1 MTTCDIIS
9 LQTQK
14 WGIAMKINSI
24 TVKGF
29 KALNNASF
37 EPGNVNVF
45 IGANGSGKSTILEAI
60 GVLSAAMTDRVDN
73 TSLDRKGIRLSTPSL
88 YKSSFLRVDRKAPT
102 IGFEIQWTDGADTVK
117 YDLNLN
123 NPKDDSA
130 WRYHSEAIYRN
141 GNKLWGRSG
150 NSQIQYDDRI
160 GVLMLAQEEQLGRIK
175 ASAEQLKDYAIYQ
188 PSTPILR
195 GIMPDK
201 YQTTPV
207 GLCGGRLAE
216 AIEDLIR
223 DDDGDIKFGDLYVDE
238 VLEIIDWASNFSVAA
253 PKKSSI
259 NSSVPTSRR
268 VIEFQDKYMRDS
280 DRFTAYD
287 ASEGSLYVLFLLCL
301 AMHDKAPDVF
311 AVDNFDQA
319 MNPRL
324 AKATTRIFCD
334 LVKKHGKTAFITT
347 HNPLVLDG
355 LKLDD
360 PTIRLFTVER
370 SKKDGSAQIR
380 RIEVTQE
387 LIDFDQPLSR
397 LWINGRLGGVPNL
410 L

>member
-1 MTTCDIIS
+1 
-9 LQTQK
+9 
-14 WGIAMKINSI
+14 MKIERIS
-24 TVKGF
+24 VKGF
-29 KALNNASF
+29 KALNNIAF

-73 TSLDRKGIRLSTPSL
+73 SSLDRKGIRLSTPSL
-88 YKSSFLRVDRKAPT
+88 YKSSFKETKKTPV
-102 IGFEIQWTDGADTVK
+102 IGFQIQWKDGDDNIT
-117 YDLNLN
+117 YDVNLN
-123 NPKDDSA
+123 NPTDDSA
-130 WRYHSEAIYRN
+130 WRYHSESLHRN
-141 GNKLWGRSG
+141 KDKLWGRSG
-150 NSQIQYDDRI
+150 NSQIQHDSRV
-160 GVLMLAQEEQLGRIK
+160 GMLMLAQEEQLGIIK
-175 ASAEQLKDYAIYQ
+175 PSAEQLKNYAIYQ

-195 GIMPDK
+195 GISPDK
-201 YQTTPV
+201 YQATPL

-216 AIEDLIR
+216 AIEELLYEDE
-223 DDDGDIKFGDLYVDE
+223 DGDAKFGDLYIDE
-238 VLEIIDWASNFSVAA
+238 VLELVDWAANFSVAA

-259 NSSVPTSRR
+259 NSAVPTSRR
-268 VIEFQDKYMRDS
+268 VIEFQDKFMRDK

-301 AMHDKAPDVF
+301 GMHERSPNVF

-324 AKATTRIFCD
+324 ARATTRLFCEII
-334 LVKKHGKTAFITT
+334 KKRNKTAFITT

-355 LKLDD
+355 LKLND
-360 PTIRLFTVER
+360 PAVRLFTVER
-370 SKKDGSAQIR
+370 SKKDGTAQIK
-380 RIEVTQE
+380 RIEVTDD
-387 LIDFDQPLSR
+387 LISLDQPLSR

>member
-1 MTTCDIIS
+1 
-9 LQTQK
+9 
-14 WGIAMKINSI
+14 MKIERIS
-24 TVKGF
+24 VKGF
-29 KALNNASF
+29 KALNYVTF

-73 TSLDRKGIRLSTPSL
+73 SSLDRKGIRLSAPSL
-88 YKSSFLRVDRKAPT
+88 YKSSFLDLKKSPT
-102 IGFEIQWTDGADTVK
+102 ICFQMQWQDGSNQIT
-117 YDLNLN
+117 YDVNLN
-123 NPKDDSA
+123 NPSDDSA
-130 WRYHSEAIYRN
+130 WRYHSEALYRN
-141 GNKLWGRSG
+141 EYKLWGRSG
-150 NSQIQYDDRI
+150 NSQIQYDNRV
-160 GVLMLAQEEQLGRIK
+160 GMLMLAQEASLGMVRP
-175 ASAEQLKDYAIYQ
+175 SAEQLKNYAIYQ

-195 GIMPDK
+195 GISPDK
-201 YQTTPV
+201 YQASPL

-216 AIEDLIR
+216 AIEELLHEDES
-223 DDDGDIKFGDLYVDE
+223 GDVMFGELYIDE
-238 VLEIIDWASNFSVAA
+238 VLELVDWAANFSVAS

-259 NSSVPTSRR
+259 NAAVPTSRR
-268 VIEFQDKYMRDS
+268 VVEFQDKFMKEK

-301 AMHDKAPDVF
+301 AMHDKSPNVF

-324 AKATTRIFCD
+324 ARATTRLFCD
-334 LVKKHGKTAFITT
+334 MIKKQNKTAFITT

-355 LKLDD
+355 LRLDD
-360 PTIRLFTVER
+360 PAIRLFTVER
-370 SKKDGSAQIR
+370 SQKDGSAQIK

-387 LIDFDQPLSR
+387 LISLDQPLSR

>member
-1 MTTCDIIS
+1 MRIDRIS
-9 LQTQK
+9 
-14 WGIAMKINSI
+14 I
-24 TVKGF
+24 KGF
-29 KALNNASF
+29 KALSNVSF

-45 IGANGSGKSTILEAI
+45 IGANGAGKSTILEAI

-73 TSLDRKGIRLSTPSL
+73 TSLDRKGIRLSTPNL
-88 YKSSFLRVDRKAPT
+88 YKSSFRGDRKTPT
-102 IGFEIQWTDGADTVK
+102 IGFQIHWTDSNGTIA

-130 WRYHSEAIYRN
+130 WRYHSEALYRN
-141 GNKLWGRSG
+141 DIKLWGRSG
-150 NSQIQYDDRI
+150 NSQIQYDDRV
-160 GVLMLAQEEQLGRIK
+160 GMLMLAQEEQLGEIK
-175 ASAEQLKDYAIYQ
+175 PSAEQLKDYAIYQ

-195 GIMPDK
+195 GIMPDR

-216 AIEDLIR
+216 AIEELINK
-223 DDDGDIKFGDLYVDE
+223 DDGDIKFGDLYIDE
-238 VLEIIDWASNFSVAA
+238 VLELLDWAANFTVSS

-268 VIEFQDKYMRDS
+268 VIEFQDKFMREN

-287 ASEGSLYVLFLLCL
+287 ASEGSLYVLLLLCL
-301 AMHDKAPDVF
+301 AMHDRSPNVF

-324 AKATTRIFCD
+324 ARAATRLFCD
-334 LVKKHGKTAFITT
+334 LIKQNSKTVFITT

-360 PTIRLFTVER
+360 PAIRLFTVER
-370 SKKDGSAQIR
+370 SKKDGTAQIK

-387 LIDFDQPLSR
+387 LIDLDQPLSR

>member
-1 MTTCDIIS
+1 MRIDRIS
-9 LQTQK
+9 
-14 WGIAMKINSI
+14 I
-24 TVKGF
+24 KGF
-29 KALNNASF
+29 KALSNVSF

-45 IGANGSGKSTILEAI
+45 IGANGAGKSTILEAI

-73 TSLDRKGIRLSTPSL
+73 TSLDRKGIRLSTPNL
-88 YKSSFLRVDRKAPT
+88 YKSSFRGDRKTPT
-102 IGFEIQWTDGADTVK
+102 IGFQIHWTDSNGTIA

-130 WRYHSEAIYRN
+130 WRYHSEALYRN
-141 GNKLWGRSG
+141 DIKLWGRSG
-150 NSQIQYDDRI
+150 NSQIQYDDRV
-160 GVLMLAQEEQLGRIK
+160 GMLMLAQEEQLGEIK
-175 ASAEQLKDYAIYQ
+175 PSAEQLKDYAIYQ

-195 GIMPDK
+195 GIMPDR

-216 AIEDLIR
+216 AIEELINE
-223 DDDGDIKFGDLYVDE
+223 DDGDIKFGDLYIDE
-238 VLEIIDWASNFSVAA
+238 VLELVDWAANFTVSS

-268 VIEFQDKYMRDS
+268 VIEFQDKFMREK

-301 AMHDKAPDVF
+301 AMHNRSPNVF

-324 AKATTRIFCD
+324 ARAATRLFCD
-334 LVKKHGKTAFITT
+334 LIKQNSKTVFITT

-360 PTIRLFTVER
+360 PAIRLFTVER
-370 SKKDGSAQIR
+370 SKKDGTAQIK

-387 LIDFDQPLSR
+387 LIDLDQPLSR

>member
-1 MTTCDIIS
+1 MRIDRIS
-9 LQTQK
+9 
-14 WGIAMKINSI
+14 I
-24 TVKGF
+24 KGF
-29 KALNNASF
+29 KALSNVSF

-45 IGANGSGKSTILEAI
+45 IGANGAGKSTILEAI

-73 TSLDRKGIRLSTPSL
+73 TSLDRKGIRLSTPNL
-88 YKSSFLRVDRKAPT
+88 YKSSFRGDRKTPT
-102 IGFEIQWTDGADTVK
+102 IGFQIHWTDSNGTIA

-130 WRYHSEAIYRN
+130 WRYHSEALYRN
-141 GNKLWGRSG
+141 DIKLWGRSG
-150 NSQIQYDDRI
+150 NSQIQYDDRV
-160 GVLMLAQEEQLGRIK
+160 GMLMLAQEEQLGEIK
-175 ASAEQLKDYAIYQ
+175 PSAEQLKDYAIYQ

-195 GIMPDK
+195 GIMPDR

-216 AIEDLIR
+216 AIEELINE
-223 DDDGDIKFGDLYVDE
+223 DDGDIKFGNLYIDE
-238 VLEIIDWASNFSVAA
+238 VLELVDWAANFTVSS

-268 VIEFQDKYMRDS
+268 VIEFQDKFMREK

-301 AMHDKAPDVF
+301 AMHDRSPNVF

-324 AKATTRIFCD
+324 ARAATRLFCD
-334 LVKKHGKTAFITT
+334 LIKQNSKTVFITT

-360 PTIRLFTVER
+360 PAIRLFTVER
-370 SKKDGSAQIR
+370 SKKDGTAQIK

-387 LIDFDQPLSR
+387 LIDLDQPLSR

>member
-1 MTTCDIIS
+1 MNIKEIKIKNFKS
-9 LQTQK
+9 LYD
-14 WGIAMKINSI
+14 
-24 TVKGF
+24 V
-29 KALNNASF
+29 SF
-37 EPGNVNVF
+37 CPGNINVF
-45 IGANGSGKSTILEAI
+45 IGANGSGKSSVLEAI

-73 TSLDRKGIRLSTPSL
+73 TSLDRKGIRLSTPNL
-88 YKSSFLRVDRKAPT
+88 YKSSFRGDRKTPT
-102 IGFEIQWTDGADTVK
+102 IGFQIHWTDSNGTIA

-130 WRYHSEAIYRN
+130 WRYHSEALYRN
-141 GNKLWGRSG
+141 DIKLWGRSG
-150 NSQIQYDDRI
+150 NSQIQYDDRV
-160 GVLMLAQEEQLGRIK
+160 GMLMLAQEEQLGEIK
-175 ASAEQLKDYAIYQ
+175 PSAEQLKDYAIYQ

-195 GIMPDK
+195 GIMPDR

-216 AIEDLIR
+216 AIEELINK
-223 DDDGDIKFGDLYVDE
+223 DDGDIKFGDLYIDE
-238 VLEIIDWASNFSVAA
+238 VLELLDWAANFTVSS

-268 VIEFQDKYMRDS
+268 VIEFQDKFMREN

-301 AMHDKAPDVF
+301 AMHDRSPNVF

-324 AKATTRIFCD
+324 ARAATRLFCD
-334 LVKKHGKTAFITT
+334 LIKQNSKTVFITT

-360 PTIRLFTVER
+360 PAIRLFTVER
-370 SKKDGSAQIR
+370 SKKDGTAQIK
-380 RIEVTQE
+380 RIEVTRE
-387 LIDFDQPLSR
+387 LIDLDQPLSR

>member
-1 MTTCDIIS
+1 MRIDRIS
-9 LQTQK
+9 
-14 WGIAMKINSI
+14 I
-24 TVKGF
+24 KGF
-29 KALNNASF
+29 KALSNVSF

-45 IGANGSGKSTILEAI
+45 IGANGAGKSTILEAI

-73 TSLDRKGIRLSTPSL
+73 TGLDRKGIRLSTPNL
-88 YKSSFLRVDRKAPT
+88 YKSSFRGDRKTPT
-102 IGFEIQWTDGADTVK
+102 IGFQIHWTDSNGTIA

-130 WRYHSEAIYRN
+130 WRYHSEALYRN
-141 GNKLWGRSG
+141 DIKLWGRSG
-150 NSQIQYDDRI
+150 NSQIQYDDRV
-160 GVLMLAQEEQLGRIK
+160 GMLMLAQEEQLGEIK
-175 ASAEQLKDYAIYQ
+175 PSAEQLKDYAIYQ

-195 GIMPDK
+195 GIMPDR

-216 AIEDLIR
+216 AIEELINK
-223 DDDGDIKFGDLYVDE
+223 DDGDIKFGDLYIDE
-238 VLEIIDWASNFSVAA
+238 VLELLDWAANFTVSS

-268 VIEFQDKYMRDS
+268 VIEFQDKFMREN

-301 AMHDKAPDVF
+301 AMHDRSPNVF

-324 AKATTRIFCD
+324 ARAATRLFCD
-334 LVKKHGKTAFITT
+334 LIKQNSKTVFITT

-360 PTIRLFTVER
+360 PAIRLFTVER
-370 SKKDGSAQIR
+370 SKKDGTAQIK

-387 LIDFDQPLSR
+387 LIDLDQPLSR

>member
-1 MTTCDIIS
+1 MRIDRIS
-9 LQTQK
+9 
-14 WGIAMKINSI
+14 I
-24 TVKGF
+24 KGF
-29 KALNNASF
+29 KALSNVSF

-45 IGANGSGKSTILEAI
+45 IGANGAGKSTILEAI

-73 TSLDRKGIRLSTPSL
+73 TSLDRKGIRLSTPNL
-88 YKSSFLRVDRKAPT
+88 YKSSFRGDRKTPT
-102 IGFEIQWTDGADTVK
+102 IGFQIHWTDSNGTIA

-130 WRYHSEAIYRN
+130 WRYHSEALYRN
-141 GNKLWGRSG
+141 DIKLWGRSG
-150 NSQIQYDDRI
+150 NSQIQYDDRV
-160 GVLMLAQEEQLGRIK
+160 GMLMLAQEEQLGEIK
-175 ASAEQLKDYAIYQ
+175 PSAEQLKDYAIYQ

-195 GIMPDK
+195 GIMPDR

-216 AIEDLIR
+216 AIEELINE
-223 DDDGDIKFGDLYVDE
+223 DDGDIKFGDLYIDE
-238 VLEIIDWASNFSVAA
+238 VLELVDWAANFTVSS

-268 VIEFQDKYMRDS
+268 VIEFQDKFMREK

-301 AMHDKAPDVF
+301 AMHDRSPNVF

-324 AKATTRIFCD
+324 ARAATRLFCD
-334 LVKKHGKTAFITT
+334 LIKQNSKTVFITT

-360 PTIRLFTVER
+360 PAIRLFTVER
-370 SKKDGSAQIR
+370 SKKDGTAQIK

-387 LIDFDQPLSR
+387 LIDLDQPLSR

>member
-1 MTTCDIIS
+1 MRIDRIS
-9 LQTQK
+9 
-14 WGIAMKINSI
+14 I
-24 TVKGF
+24 KGF
-29 KALNNASF
+29 KALNNVSF

-45 IGANGSGKSTILEAI
+45 IGANGAGKSTILEAI

-73 TSLDRKGIRLSTPSL
+73 TSLDRKGIRLSTPNL
-88 YKSSFLRVDRKAPT
+88 YKSSFRGDRKTPT
-102 IGFEIQWTDGADTVK
+102 IGFQIHWTDSNGTIA

-130 WRYHSEAIYRN
+130 WRYHSEALYRN
-141 GNKLWGRSG
+141 DIKLWGRSG
-150 NSQIQYDDRI
+150 NSQIQYDDRV
-160 GVLMLAQEEQLGRIK
+160 GMLMLAQEEQLGEIK
-175 ASAEQLKDYAIYQ
+175 PSAEQLKDYAIYQ

-195 GIMPDK
+195 GIMPDR

-216 AIEDLIR
+216 AIEELINE
-223 DDDGDIKFGDLYVDE
+223 DDGDIKFGDLYIDE
-238 VLEIIDWASNFSVAA
+238 VLELVDWAANFTVSS

-268 VIEFQDKYMRDS
+268 VIEFQDKFMREK

-301 AMHDKAPDVF
+301 AMHDRSPNVF

-324 AKATTRIFCD
+324 ARAATRLFCD
-334 LVKKHGKTAFITT
+334 LIKQNSKTVFITT

-360 PTIRLFTVER
+360 PAIRLFTVER
-370 SKKDGSAQIR
+370 SKKDGTAQIK

-387 LIDFDQPLSR
+387 LIDLDQPLSR

>member
-1 MTTCDIIS
+1 MRIDRIS
-9 LQTQK
+9 
-14 WGIAMKINSI
+14 I
-24 TVKGF
+24 KGF
-29 KALNNASF
+29 KALSNVSF

-45 IGANGSGKSTILEAI
+45 IGANGAGKSTILEAI

-73 TSLDRKGIRLSTPSL
+73 TSLDRKGIRLSTPNL
-88 YKSSFLRVDRKAPT
+88 YKSSFRGDRKTPT
-102 IGFEIQWTDGADTVK
+102 IGFQIHWTDSNGTIA

-130 WRYHSEAIYRN
+130 WRYHSEALYRN
-141 GNKLWGRSG
+141 DIKLWGRSG
-150 NSQIQYDDRI
+150 NSQIQYDDRV
-160 GVLMLAQEEQLGRIK
+160 GMLMLAQEEQLGEIK
-175 ASAEQLKDYAIYQ
+175 PSAEQLKDYAIYQ

-195 GIMPDK
+195 GIMPDR

-216 AIEDLIR
+216 AIEELINE
-223 DDDGDIKFGDLYVDE
+223 DDGDIKFGDLYIDE
-238 VLEIIDWASNFSVAA
+238 VLELVDWAANFTVSS

-268 VIEFQDKYMRDS
+268 VIEFQDKFMREK

-301 AMHDKAPDVF
+301 AMHDRSPNVF

-324 AKATTRIFCD
+324 ARAATRLFCE
-334 LVKKHGKTAFITT
+334 LIKQNSKTVFITT

-360 PTIRLFTVER
+360 PAIRLFTVER
-370 SKKDGSAQIR
+370 SKKDGTAQIK

-387 LIDFDQPLSR
+387 LIDLDQPLSR

>member
-1 MTTCDIIS
+1 MRIDRIS
-9 LQTQK
+9 
-14 WGIAMKINSI
+14 I
-24 TVKGF
+24 KGF
-29 KALNNASF
+29 KALSNVSF

-45 IGANGSGKSTILEAI
+45 IGANGAGKSTILEAI

-73 TSLDRKGIRLSTPSL
+73 TSLDRKGIRLSTPNL
-88 YKSSFLRVDRKAPT
+88 YKSSFRGDRKTPT
-102 IGFEIQWTDGADTVK
+102 IGFQIHWTDSNGTIA

-130 WRYHSEAIYRN
+130 WRYHSEALYRN
-141 GNKLWGRSG
+141 AIKLWGRSG
-150 NSQIQYDDRI
+150 NSQIQYDDRV
-160 GVLMLAQEEQLGRIK
+160 GMLMLAQEEQLGEIK
-175 ASAEQLKDYAIYQ
+175 PSVEQLKDYAIYQ

-195 GIMPDK
+195 GIMPDR

-216 AIEDLIR
+216 AIEELINK
-223 DDDGDIKFGDLYVDE
+223 DDGDIKFGDLYIDE
-238 VLEIIDWASNFSVAA
+238 VLELVDWAANFTVSS

-268 VIEFQDKYMRDS
+268 VIEFQDKFMREN

-301 AMHDKAPDVF
+301 AMHDRSPNVF

-324 AKATTRIFCD
+324 ARAATRLFCD
-334 LVKKHGKTAFITT
+334 LIKQNNKTVFITT

-360 PTIRLFTVER
+360 PAIRLFTVER
-370 SKKDGSAQIR
+370 SKKDGTAQIK

-387 LIDFDQPLSR
+387 LIDLDQPLSR

>member
-1 MTTCDIIS
+1 MRIDRIS
-9 LQTQK
+9 
-14 WGIAMKINSI
+14 I
-24 TVKGF
+24 KGF
-29 KALNNASF
+29 KALSNVSF

-45 IGANGSGKSTILEAI
+45 IGANGAGKSTILEAI

-73 TSLDRKGIRLSTPSL
+73 TSLDRKGIRLSTPNL
-88 YKSSFLRVDRKAPT
+88 YKSSFRGDRKTPT
-102 IGFEIQWTDGADTVK
+102 IGFQIHWTDSNGTIA

-130 WRYHSEAIYRN
+130 WRYHSEALYRN
-141 GNKLWGRSG
+141 DIKLWGRSG
-150 NSQIQYDDRI
+150 NSQIQYDDRV
-160 GVLMLAQEEQLGRIK
+160 GMLMLAQEEQLGEIK
-175 ASAEQLKDYAIYQ
+175 PSAEQLKDYAIYQ

-195 GIMPDK
+195 GIMPDR

-216 AIEDLIR
+216 AIEELINE
-223 DDDGDIKFGDLYVDE
+223 DDGDIKFGDLYIDE
-238 VLEIIDWASNFSVAA
+238 VLELVDWAANFTVSS

-268 VIEFQDKYMRDS
+268 VIEFQDKFMREK

-301 AMHDKAPDVF
+301 AMHDRSPNVF

-324 AKATTRIFCD
+324 ARAATRLFCD
-334 LVKKHGKTAFITT
+334 LIKQNSKTVFITT

-360 PTIRLFTVER
+360 PAIRLFTVER
-370 SKKDGSAQIR
+370 SKKDGTAQIK

-387 LIDFDQPLSR
+387 LIDLDHPLSR

>member
-1 MTTCDIIS
+1 MRIDRIS
-9 LQTQK
+9 
-14 WGIAMKINSI
+14 I
-24 TVKGF
+24 KGF
-29 KALNNASF
+29 KALSNVSF

-45 IGANGSGKSTILEAI
+45 IGANGAVKSTILEAI

-73 TSLDRKGIRLSTPSL
+73 TSLDRKGIRLSTPNL
-88 YKSSFLRVDRKAPT
+88 YKSSFRGDRKTPT
-102 IGFEIQWTDGADTVK
+102 IGFQIHWTDSNGTIA

-130 WRYHSEAIYRN
+130 WRYHSEALYRN
-141 GNKLWGRSG
+141 DIKLWGRSG
-150 NSQIQYDDRI
+150 NSQIQYDDRV
-160 GVLMLAQEEQLGRIK
+160 GMLMLAQEEQLGEIK
-175 ASAEQLKDYAIYQ
+175 PSAEQLKDYAIYQ

-195 GIMPDK
+195 GIMPDR

-216 AIEDLIR
+216 AIEELINK
-223 DDDGDIKFGDLYVDE
+223 DDGDIKFGDLYIDE
-238 VLEIIDWASNFSVAA
+238 VLELLDWAANFTVSS

-268 VIEFQDKYMRDS
+268 VIEFQDKFMREN

-301 AMHDKAPDVF
+301 AMHDRSPNVF

-324 AKATTRIFCD
+324 ARAATRLFCD
-334 LVKKHGKTAFITT
+334 LIKQNSKTVFITT

-360 PTIRLFTVER
+360 PAIRLFTVER
-370 SKKDGSAQIR
+370 SKKDGTAQIK
-380 RIEVTQE
+380 RIEVTRE
-387 LIDFDQPLSR
+387 LIDLDQPLSR

>member
-1 MTTCDIIS
+1 MRIDRIS
-9 LQTQK
+9 
-14 WGIAMKINSI
+14 I
-24 TVKGF
+24 KGF
-29 KALNNASF
+29 KALSNVSF

-45 IGANGSGKSTILEAI
+45 IGANGAGKSTILEAI
-60 GVLSAAMTDRVDN
+60 GVLSAALTDRVDN
-73 TSLDRKGIRLSTPSL
+73 TSLDRKGIRLSTPNL
-88 YKSSFLRVDRKAPT
+88 YKSSFRGDRKTPT
-102 IGFEIQWTDGADTVK
+102 IGFQIHWTDSNGTIA

-130 WRYHSEAIYRN
+130 WRYHSEALYRN
-141 GNKLWGRSG
+141 DIKLWGRSG
-150 NSQIQYDDRI
+150 NSQIQYDDRV
-160 GVLMLAQEEQLGRIK
+160 GMLMLAQEEQLGEIK
-175 ASAEQLKDYAIYQ
+175 PSAEQLKDYAIYQ

-195 GIMPDK
+195 GIMPDR

-216 AIEDLIR
+216 AIEELINK
-223 DDDGDIKFGDLYVDE
+223 DDGDIKFGDLYIDE
-238 VLEIIDWASNFSVAA
+238 VLELLDWAANFTVSS

-268 VIEFQDKYMRDS
+268 VIEFQDKFMREN

-301 AMHDKAPDVF
+301 AMHDRSPNVF

-324 AKATTRIFCD
+324 ARAATRLFCD
-334 LVKKHGKTAFITT
+334 LIKQNSKTVFITT

-360 PTIRLFTVER
+360 PAIRLFTVER
-370 SKKDGSAQIR
+370 SKKDGTAQIK

-387 LIDFDQPLSR
+387 LIDLDQPLSR

>member
-1 MTTCDIIS
+1 MRIDRIS
-9 LQTQK
+9 
-14 WGIAMKINSI
+14 I
-24 TVKGF
+24 KGF
-29 KALNNASF
+29 KALSNVSF

-45 IGANGSGKSTILEAI
+45 IGANGAGKSTILEAI

-73 TSLDRKGIRLSTPSL
+73 TSLDRKGIRLSTPNL
-88 YKSSFLRVDRKAPT
+88 YKSSFRGDRKTPT
-102 IGFEIQWTDGADTVK
+102 IGFQIHWTDSNGTIA

-130 WRYHSEAIYRN
+130 WRYHSEALYRN
-141 GNKLWGRSG
+141 DIKLWGRSG
-150 NSQIQYDDRI
+150 NSQIQYDDRV
-160 GVLMLAQEEQLGRIK
+160 GMLMLAQEEQLGEIK
-175 ASAEQLKDYAIYQ
+175 PSAEQLKDYAIYQ

-195 GIMPDK
+195 GIMPDR

-216 AIEDLIR
+216 AIEELINK
-223 DDDGDIKFGDLYVDE
+223 DDGDIKFGDLYIDE
-238 VLEIIDWASNFSVAA
+238 VLELLDWAANFTVSS

-268 VIEFQDKYMRDS
+268 VIEFQDKFMREN

-301 AMHDKAPDVF
+301 AMHDRSPNVF

-324 AKATTRIFCD
+324 ARAATRLFCD
-334 LVKKHGKTAFITT
+334 LIKQNSKTVFITT

-360 PTIRLFTVER
+360 PAIRLFTVER
-370 SKKDGSAQIR
+370 SKKDGTAQIK
-380 RIEVTQE
+380 RIEVTRE
-387 LIDFDQPLSR
+387 LIDLDQPLSR

>member
-1 MTTCDIIS
+1 MRIDRIS
-9 LQTQK
+9 
-14 WGIAMKINSI
+14 I
-24 TVKGF
+24 KGF
-29 KALNNASF
+29 KALSNVSF

-45 IGANGSGKSTILEAI
+45 IGANGAGKSTILEAI

-73 TSLDRKGIRLSTPSL
+73 TSLDRKGIRLSTPNL
-88 YKSSFLRVDRKAPT
+88 YKSSFRGDRKTPT
-102 IGFEIQWTDGADTVK
+102 IGFQIHWTDSNGTIA

-130 WRYHSEAIYRN
+130 WRYHSEALYRN
-141 GNKLWGRSG
+141 DIKLWGRSG
-150 NSQIQYDDRI
+150 NSQIQYDDRV
-160 GVLMLAQEEQLGRIK
+160 GMLMLAQEEQLGEIK
-175 ASAEQLKDYAIYQ
+175 PSAEQLKDYAIYQ

-195 GIMPDK
+195 GIMPDR

-216 AIEDLIR
+216 AIEELINE
-223 DDDGDIKFGDLYVDE
+223 DDGDIKFGELYIDE
-238 VLEIIDWASNFSVAA
+238 VLELVDWAANFTVSS

-268 VIEFQDKYMRDS
+268 VIEFQDKFMREK

-301 AMHDKAPDVF
+301 AMHDRSPNVF

-324 AKATTRIFCD
+324 ARAATRLFCD
-334 LVKKHGKTAFITT
+334 LIKQNSKTVFITT

-360 PTIRLFTVER
+360 PAIRLFTVER
-370 SKKDGSAQIR
+370 SKKDGTAQIK

-387 LIDFDQPLSR
+387 LIDLDQPLSR

>member
-1 MTTCDIIS
+1 MRIDRIS
-9 LQTQK
+9 
-14 WGIAMKINSI
+14 I
-24 TVKGF
+24 KGF
-29 KALNNASF
+29 KALSNVSF

-45 IGANGSGKSTILEAI
+45 IGANGAGKSTILEAI

-73 TSLDRKGIRLSTPSL
+73 TSLDRKGIRLSTPNL
-88 YKSSFLRVDRKAPT
+88 YKSSFRGDRKTPT
-102 IGFEIQWTDGADTVK
+102 IGFQIHWTDSNGTIA

-130 WRYHSEAIYRN
+130 WRYHSEALYRN
-141 GNKLWGRSG
+141 DIKLWGRSG
-150 NSQIQYDDRI
+150 NSQIQYDDRV
-160 GVLMLAQEEQLGRIK
+160 GMLMLAQEEQLGEIK
-175 ASAEQLKDYAIYQ
+175 PSAEQLKDYAIYQ

-195 GIMPDK
+195 GIMPDR

-216 AIEDLIR
+216 AIEELINEE
-223 DDDGDIKFGDLYVDE
+223 DGDIKFGDLYIEE
-238 VLEIIDWASNFSVAA
+238 VLELVDWAANFTVSS

-268 VIEFQDKYMRDS
+268 VIEFQDKFMREK

-301 AMHDKAPDVF
+301 AMHDRSPNVF

-324 AKATTRIFCD
+324 ARAATRLFCD
-334 LVKKHGKTAFITT
+334 LIKQNSKTVFITT

-360 PTIRLFTVER
+360 PAIRLFTVER
-370 SKKDGSAQIR
+370 SKKDGTAQIK

-387 LIDFDQPLSR
+387 LIDLDQPLSR

>member
-1 MTTCDIIS
+1 MRIDRIS
-9 LQTQK
+9 
-14 WGIAMKINSI
+14 I
-24 TVKGF
+24 KGF
-29 KALNNASF
+29 KALSNVSF

-45 IGANGSGKSTILEAI
+45 IGANGAGKSTILEAI

-73 TSLDRKGIRLSTPSL
+73 TSLDRKGIRLSTPNL
-88 YKSSFLRVDRKAPT
+88 YKSSFRGDRKTPT
-102 IGFEIQWTDGADTVK
+102 IGFQIHWTDSNGTIA

-130 WRYHSEAIYRN
+130 WRYHSEALYRN
-141 GNKLWGRSG
+141 DIKLWGRSG
-150 NSQIQYDDRI
+150 NSQIQYDDRV
-160 GVLMLAQEEQLGRIK
+160 GMLMLAQEEQLGEIK
-175 ASAEQLKDYAIYQ
+175 PSAEQLKDYAIYQ

-195 GIMPDK
+195 GIMPDR

-216 AIEDLIR
+216 AIEELINE
-223 DDDGDIKFGDLYVDE
+223 DDGDIKFGDLYIDE
-238 VLEIIDWASNFSVAA
+238 VLELVDWAANFTVSS

-268 VIEFQDKYMRDS
+268 VIEFQDKFMREK

-301 AMHDKAPDVF
+301 AMHDRSPDVF

-324 AKATTRIFCD
+324 ARAATRLFCD
-334 LVKKHGKTAFITT
+334 LIKQNSKTVFITT

-360 PTIRLFTVER
+360 PAIRLFTVER
-370 SKKDGSAQIR
+370 SKKDGTAQIK

-387 LIDFDQPLSR
+387 LIDLDQPLSR

>member
-1 MTTCDIIS
+1 MIIE
-9 LQTQK
+9 
-14 WGIAMKINSI
+14 SI
-24 TVKGF
+24 SVKGY
-29 KALNNASF
+29 KSLNNVTF

-45 IGANGSGKSTILEAI
+45 IGANGAGKSTILEAI

-73 TSLDRKGIRLSTPSL
+73 SSLDRKGIRLSTPSL
-88 YKSSFLRVDRKAPT
+88 YKSSFRDTKKNPT
-102 IGFEIQWTDGADTVK
+102 IGFQIQWKDGQDQIT
-117 YDLNLN
+117 YDVNLN
-123 NPKDDSA
+123 NPNDDSA
-130 WRYHSEAIYRN
+130 WRYHSEALYRN
-141 GNKLWGRSG
+141 QEKLWGRSG
-150 NSQIQYDDRI
+150 NSQVQYDNRV
-160 GVLMLAQEEQLGRIK
+160 GMLMLAQEVQLGIIK

-195 GIMPDK
+195 GISPDK
-201 YQTTPV
+201 YQATPL

-216 AIEDLIR
+216 AIEELLHTDE
-223 DDDGDIKFGDLYVDE
+223 DGDIKLGDLYIDE
-238 VLEIIDWASNFSVAA
+238 VLELVDWAANFSVAA

-259 NSSVPTSRR
+259 NSAVPTSRR
-268 VIEFQDKYMRDS
+268 VIEFQDKFMREK

-301 AMHDKAPDVF
+301 AMHEKSPNVF

-324 AKATTRIFCD
+324 ARATTRLFCEII
-334 LVKKHGKTAFITT
+334 KKRNKTAFITT

-360 PTIRLFTVER
+360 PAVRLFTVER
-370 SKKDGSAQIR
+370 SKNDGTAQIK
-380 RIEVTQE
+380 RIEVTDE
-387 LIDFDQPLSR
+387 LISLDQPLSR